1 MKVLYNNCAKRILS
15 NFLWNLKLLATSE
28 QFLFKINQMIIK
40 ELKTTTLIKYL
51 LEKMVWL
58 QFIIFLY
65 RKSFPWVKVF
75 VEVVVPTTTS
85 NVLSNVLWHN
95 CSCYLKFYTLSK
107 QTPKKIYY
115 LLEFS
120 FQNCFFFFFQ
130 SSTRKSALLSAAKKA
145 KLKSNPSRV
154 RFAESVDINGSP
166 SHNVSFFYSNTFAK
180 N

>member
-120 FQNCFFFFFQ
+120 FQNCFFFLFPVFY
-130 SSTRKSALLSAAKKA
+130 TK
-145 KLKSNPSRV
+145 V
-154 RFAESVDINGSP
+154 SP
-166 SHNVSFFYSNTFAK
+166 SVSGQKGQAQVQSFTGQICRECWHQRLTIS
-180 N
+180 